1 MPVAWATS
9 GHGLDQGRP
18 ILLLGVDGVLDTPSH
33 HLPDGGGGTGA
44 NGDMLSWD
52 PTVTARLWKLHE
64 SSRVEDE
71 LDNGLAL
78 CSLHH
83 KLFDRGVF
91 GLDDDLTVVVSLRGS
106 A

>member
-1 MPVAWATS
+1 
-9 GHGLDQGRP
+9 
-18 ILLLGVDGVLDTPSH
+18 
-33 HLPDGGGGTGA
+33 
-44 NGDMLSWD
+44 
-52 PTVTARLWKLHE
+52 
-64 SSRVEDE
+64 VEDE